1 MGASSYCLY
10 QKSLFFLE
18 IEGFKKKENHMKVM
32 TIFGT
37 RPEMIKM
44 WGVLRALDNMNFDH
58 VMVHTGQNYT
68 KELKDFFFNDLE
80 LRKPDYQLNIDT
92 SSYGA
97 EVADVIKKSDALFEK
112 EKPDALV
119 ILGDTYSGLSV
130 MPAANRGIKI
140 FHMEAGLRAWD
151 RRMPEQRN
159 RILIDHMSNILLPY
173 NNYHREN
180 LINENIHPSKIF
192 VTGNTTFEVMR
203 HFMPK
208 IDESVILKTLTLTP
222 KKYILATAHRSE
234 NVDNPHFLKIIMDSL
249 SDISKKF
256 DCEVV
261 YPMHP
266 RTQSKLDISD
276 SPKGVTIINPLGFYD
291 FSKLLKESLCV
302 ISDSGTAAEEGIF
315 YGVPN
320 VSLRMATE
328 RPETVES
335 GSTIVSGMN
344 QKNIVDSVVTAIE
357 LPWAVKYDFAEDH
370 SPSSVVINSIR
381 SDITNFF

>member
-1 MGASSYCLY
+1 
-10 QKSLFFLE
+10 
-18 IEGFKKKENHMKVM
+18 MKVM

-44 WGVLRALDNMNFDH
+44 WGVLKALDKMNFDH

-80 LRKPDYQLNIDT
+80 LRKPNYQLNIDT
-92 SSYGA
+92 SSYGS
-97 EVADVIKKSDALFEK
+97 EVADIIKKSDSLFEK

-151 RRMPEQRN
+151 KRMPEQRN

-180 LINENIHPSKIF
+180 LIKENIHPSKIF

-208 IDESVILKTLTLTP
+208 IEGSSILKKLNLTS
-222 KKYILATAHRSE
+222 KNYILATAHRSE
-234 NVDNPHFLKIIMDSL
+234 NVDNQHFLKIIMVSL
-249 SDISKKF
+249 SKISKKF
-256 DCEVV
+256 NCEVV

-266 RTQSKLDISD
+266 RTQSKIDMSD
-276 SPKGVTIINPLGFYD
+276 APKGVKIINPLGFYD
-291 FSKLLKESLCV
+291 FSQLLKESLCV

-335 GSTIVSGMN
+335 GSTIISGMN
-344 QKNIVDSVVTAIE
+344 PQNIVDSVVTATE